1 MKDTNPSKNDTMYS
15 IELIEFLEDETRIA
29 LHYID
34 HISSNTMRH
43 A

>member
-29 LHYID
+29 LYYID
-34 HISSNTMRH
+34 RISSSTMQH